1 MLLHLVSCEFE
12 DSEQVVRDFHLIER
26 ELSGYSEEL
35 AGKPRIVVLSK
46 TDMLGAD
53 EIEDFKSDLSTRL
66 GKEVLGISAVTGD
79 GLEALLAA
87 SSTLVKD
94 ALAAA
99 AREEEQE
106 CS

>member
-1 MLLHLVSCEFE
+1 
-12 DSEQVVRDFHLIER
+12 
-26 ELSGYSEEL
+26 
-35 AGKPRIVVLSK
+35 
-46 TDMLGAD
+46 MLGAD
-53 EIEDFKSDLSTRL
+53 EVADFQSDLSTRL

-79 GLEALLAA
+79 GLEGLLAA